1 MASSL
6 SIKCHFRKL
15 RDPRRRHCREHLF
28 LDLIVIAIGAVIGNA
43 DSWRAIALWGRTHE
57 KWLKRYLALPKG
69 IPCHDTFRRLFERL
83 DSTVFQTCLRQWLL
97 ALSGVLKVSHIAID
111 GKTLRSSGSATLAAR

>member
-6 SIKCHFRKL
+6 AIKAHFRKL
-15 RDPRRRHCREHLF
+15 RDPRRRHGREHLF
-28 LDLIVIAIGAVIGNA
+28 LDILVIASCAVIGNA

-57 KWLKRYLALPKG
+57 TWLRRFLTLRNG

-83 DSTVFQTCLRQWLL
+83 DPA
-97 ALSGVLKVSHIAID
+97 ALQ
-111 GKTLRSSGSATLAAR
+111 SGSKAPTAK